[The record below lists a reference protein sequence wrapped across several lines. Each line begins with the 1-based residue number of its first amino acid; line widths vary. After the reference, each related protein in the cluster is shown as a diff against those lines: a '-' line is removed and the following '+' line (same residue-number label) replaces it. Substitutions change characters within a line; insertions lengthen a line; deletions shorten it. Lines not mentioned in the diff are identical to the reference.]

1 MVRARVSRRRVAGV
15 AIALLGLVVA
25 AARAGPEGAPE
36 RADGAA
42 GVEFFEREVRP
53 LLVSR
58 CQECHGPAKVKG
70 GLRLD
75 SRAAVLAGGRS
86 GPAVVP
92 GQPDES
98 LLIDAINHGD
108 VVRMPPK
115 AKLPDREIAALT
127 RWVAIGAPWSPHD
140 AARPSSARA
149 RPSTSS
155 DAPSTGASGRSASRS
170 RPP

>member
-1 MVRARVSRRRVAGV
+1 MACARASRLRAAGV
-15 AIALLGLVVA
+15 AIALLGLVA
-25 AARAGPEGAPE
+25 ATARAGDPAVASGTT
-36 RADGAA
+36 DAA
-42 GVEFFEREVRP
+42 GVEFFEKDVRP
-53 LLVSR
+53 LLAAR

-75 SRAAVLAGGRS
+75 SRAAALAGGRS

-115 AKLPDREIAALT
+115 
-127 RWVAIGAPWSPHD
+127 
-140 AARPSSARA
+140 
-149 RPSTSS
+149 
-155 DAPSTGASGRSASRS
+155 
-170 RPP
+170 